1 LIAIIPARGGSKRIP
16 NKNRKLF
23 IGVPI
28 IERVIKNLFNSQLFD
43 QIIVSTDDSVIAEIA
58 KDAGAEV
65 PFLRPLELGDDYTD
79 TISVIKHA
87 LFELDIPDDAIIN
100 CVYPTS
106 IFLNK
111 KIISRVFDS
120 VLKNPD
126 NFSFIVSKFSH
137 PIQRAFTLDTQS
149 LVRNFNFVDIDSRT
163 QDIEPFFYDSG
174 QIYSAFC
181 KVWKTEAQI
190 IQKGAVGISFPNKT
204 FVDIDN
210 PIDWA
215 RAEEIY
221 YNQIKGD

>member
-1 LIAIIPARGGSKRIP
+1 LIAIIPARGGSKRIL
-16 NKNRKLF
+16 NKNRRLF

-28 IERVIKNLFNSQLFD
+28 IKRVIKNLVNSQLFD

-65 PFLRPLELGDDYTD
+65 PFLRPFELGDDYTD
-79 TISVIKHA
+79 TISVMKHA
-87 LFELDIPDDAIIN
+87 LFELNILDDVVIN
-100 CVYPTS
+100 CIYPTS

-111 KIISRVFDS
+111 EIISRVCDS

-126 NFSFIVSKFSH
+126 NFSFIVNKFSH

-149 LVRNFNFVDIDSRT
+149 LVKNFSSVDINSRT
-163 QDIEPFFYDSG
+163 QDIEPFFYDAG

-181 KVWKTEAQI
+181 KVWKTETQI
-190 IQKGAVGISFPNKT
+190 IQKGSVGISFPNNT

-210 PIDWA
+210 PVDWA
-215 RAEEIY
+215 RAEEVY
-221 YNQIKGD
+221 YYQAKGD